1 MNSSQSG
8 TPATTPRVALISGAG
23 TGIGR
28 AIALRLAH
36 DGFTVVAGYARSAD
50 GAEATVR
57 AVSDMGGNAWAQR
70 VDISEEADVIA
81 FFAAARERHGRV
93 DVVINNAGIGH
104 MKAFHDIPMSQY
116 DFTFGVNAR
125 GTFMMCREA
134 ARTIGDGGRIV
145 NISTGSTVDN
155 TAGMALYVGSK
166 MAIEGFTKVL
176 ARELA
181 PRGITVNVV
190 SPGMTDTPMLLGGD
204 AEALRRYGAEIAA
217 MCRLGQPEDIADAVG
232 ALVSADGRWITGQVI
247 HVDGGTIIV

>member
-1 MNSSQSG
+1 MSEPQQN
-8 TPATTPRVALISGAG
+8 TPTKVALVSGAG

-28 AIALRLAH
+28 AVALRLAR
-36 DGFTVVAGYARSAD
+36 DGFIVVAGYSRSAD
-50 GAEATVR
+50 EAEATVH
-57 AVSDMGGNAWAQR
+57 AIAGTGGKAWARR
-70 VDISEEADVIA
+70 VDISEETDVEA
-81 FFAAARERHGRV
+81 FFSAARERFGRI

-104 MKAFHDIPMSQY
+104 LKPFRDIPMSHY

-134 ARTIGDGGRIV
+134 ARTIEDGGRIV
-145 NISTGSTVDN
+145 NVSTGSTVAN

-166 MAIEGFTKVL
+166 MAVEGFSKVL

-204 AEALRRYGAEIAA
+204 AEELRRYGAKLAA
-217 MCRLGQPEDIADAVG
+217 MGRLGQPEDIADAVG
-232 ALVSADGRWITGQVI
+232 ALVSPDGRWITGQVI